1 MERRRMT
8 VSREQL
14 DRQLSAVSDSSMEMP
29 PAKPLVPPFDEPIYT
44 VNEAARILRLSP
56 NQARSIFRNEPGV
69 HDLSAIS
76 PQSRFLRRKSQLRIP
91 HTVLARFW
99 RRTEI
104 GQQSGVQASLSR
116 RRSGKRAA

>member
-1 MERRRMT
+1 MT

-14 DRQLSAVSDSSMEMP
+14 DKQLSPTADKGSGSEEGISS
-29 PAKPLVPPFDEPIYT
+29 KYLVPPFDEPIYT
-44 VNEAARILRLSP
+44 INEAARILRLSP

-104 GQQSGVQASLSR
+104 GRQPGVQALLSR
-116 RRSGKRAA
+116 RRSGKR